1 MTQRPKKVTI
11 STEHVVP
18 IANDA
23 AVAGQ
28 VADGRNIPL
37 VILDTTNRPDIE
49 EMIRVHAHVGEG
61 EVRSQ
66 WGLGDHRP
74 DDVLLLLEFERPVET
89 RIVLRF
95 SMEERG
101 GLVDM
106 ALTSRALYLRA
117 GRPGDR
123 VMHDLEHPRILV
135 DLPDTGFRAV
145 WEDAFLRQLTSF
157 YARETGLPRR
167 KARELARQFLV
178 KWRRL
183 GSFRMPQR

>member
-1 MTQRPKKVTI
+1 MTERPRKVTI
-11 STEHVVP
+11 ATEHLVP

-37 VILDTTNRPDIE
+37 VILDTTNRPDID
-49 EMIRVHAHVGEG
+49 EMIRLHAHVGQG
-61 EVRSQ
+61 EVRVQ
-66 WGLGDHRP
+66 WGLGEDQP
-74 DDVLLLLEFERPVET
+74 DDVLLLLDFARPVET
-89 RIVLRF
+89 KILLRF
-95 SMEERG
+95 GMDERG

-106 ALTSRALYLRA
+106 ALSSRALYLRG

-123 VMHDLEHPRILV
+123 VIHDIEHPRILI
-135 DLPDTGFRAV
+135 DLPDTGFRLV
-145 WEDAFLRQLTSF
+145 WEEVFLRQMTSH

-167 KARELARQFLV
+167 KARELAREFLV
-178 KWRRL
+178 RWREL